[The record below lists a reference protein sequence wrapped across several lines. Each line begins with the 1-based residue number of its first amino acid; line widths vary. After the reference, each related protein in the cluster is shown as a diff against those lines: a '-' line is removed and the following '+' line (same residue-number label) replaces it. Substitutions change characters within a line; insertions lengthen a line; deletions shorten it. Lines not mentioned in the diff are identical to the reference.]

1 MPVSSVLE
9 EIPIALGVLD
19 ALVERY
25 LSEFARVW
33 VDFDRERTT
42 LGSVTYGLHYEEL
55 GDLGTITLYSS
66 GEQKSTMKIHEPA
79 RRPDRDLTPEEQK
92 DLAAISDRKE
102 KLKAHTDLR
111 EKIRAERKE
120 VYLKRKKRHQRAIEA
135 LFQGLN
141 LDRAWRAAMEG
152 VTTTE
157 GTIKKPDPP
166 PIDAPSDEWFDW
178 FHLVTDKLGFKMN
191 LKELA
196 SKMGLSHDY
205 VRHLHMDY
213 MAEHGGGNDTE

>member
-1 MPVSSVLE
+1 VLQ
-9 EIPIALGVLD
+9 EIPIGLEVLD

-25 LSEFARVW
+25 LSEFAHVW
-33 VDFDRERTT
+33 VDFDREPTT
-42 LGSVTYGLHYEEL
+42 LGSVTYGLRHEEL
-55 GDLGTITLYSS
+55 GDLATITLYSS
-66 GEQKSTMKIHEPA
+66 GEQKSTMKIHKPV
-79 RRPDRDLTPEEQK
+79 RWPDRDLTPEEQK

-111 EKIRAERKE
+111 EKIRAEREE
-120 VYLKRKKRHQRAIEA
+120 VYLKRKKRHQRATEA

-141 LDRAWRAAMEG
+141 LDRAWRVAMQG

-157 GTIKKPDPP
+157 GAIKKPDPP
-166 PIDAPSDEWFDW
+166 SIDAPSDEWFEW

-196 SKMGLSHDY
+196 LKMGLSHDY

-213 MAEHGGGNDTE
+213 MAEHGGRKRHRMTQE